1 MIFLAQVKD
10 FSQLEQEPVMERE
23 DVSEYREAA
32 WQEQVSHETM
42 RQVSETTVTE
52 ETRKISTTSGD
63 IEPDAASSSSS
74 SSSDDDQEG
83 VRSKE
88 MKHHFAEESIEEKEQ
103 VRRNK
108 DLILNSIRIYG
119 LKSDWTFVLTVVHF
133 TLIV

>member
-88 MKHHFAEESIEEKEQ
+88 MKHHFAEETIEEKEQ
-103 VRRNK
+103 VRRN
-108 DLILNSIRIYG
+108 NNPN
-119 LKSDWTFVLTVVHF
+119 TNFN
-133 TLIV
+133 